1 MWVCLVVSKGPRV
14 CMPHVVFEY
23 SGRQDEHFLD
33 KKIAN
38 VHSYAKYSYESQCN
52 VVKEDDN
59 LPVPDLF
66 RVEVNL
72 PCSSLLL
79 D

>member
-1 MWVCLVVSKGPRV
+1 M
-14 CMPHVVFEY
+14 Y
-23 SGRQDEHFLD
+23 ISGLR
-33 KKIAN
+33 A
-38 VHSYAKYSYESQCN
+38 N

-72 PCSSLLL
+72 PCSSLLRL
-79 D
+79 RSSESI

>member
-1 MWVCLVVSKGPRV
+1 M
-14 CMPHVVFEY
+14 Y
-23 SGRQDEHFLD
+23 ISGMR
-33 KKIAN
+33 A
-38 VHSYAKYSYESQCN
+38 N

-72 PCSSLLL
+72 TCASLLQIEIKPVNK